1 MRERIMEKPTL
12 WIAGREITPNPPKM
26 KVWREFLAFFDAEKQ
41 DMDLESFLDAHVR
54 LIVLGFG
61 REEVTKESVEEN
73 VDVAD
78 IVPLTRSLFRWIQS
92 LTFSKLVNLPNG
104 ETGKEA

>member
-1 MRERIMEKPTL
+1 MEKPTL
-12 WIAGREITPNPPKM
+12 WIAGREITPHPPKM
-26 KVWREFLAFFDAEKQ
+26 KVWREFLAFFDADKEGLSIE
-41 DMDLESFLDAHVR
+41 DFLDEHVR
-54 LIVLGFG
+54 LIILGFG

-78 IVPLTRSLFRWIQS
+78 IVPLTRALFRWVQS

>member
-1 MRERIMEKPTL
+1 MEKPTL

-26 KVWREFLAFFDAEKQ
+26 KVWRMFLAFFDAEKQ
-41 DMDLESFLDAHVR
+41 DMNLETFLDEHVR

-61 REEVTKESVEEN
+61 REEVTRESVEEN

-78 IVPLTRSLFRWIQS
+78 IVPLTRALFRWIQS

-104 ETGKEA
+104 EAGKEA

>member
-1 MRERIMEKPTL
+1 MDTPIL
-12 WIAGREITPNPPKM
+12 HIAGKEIVPNPPKM

-41 DMDLESFLDAHVR
+41 DMDLEDFLDEHVR

-61 REEVTKESVEEN
+61 REEVTRESVEEN

-78 IVPLTRSLFRWIQS
+78 IVPLTRALFRWIQS
-92 LTFSKLVNLPNG
+92 LTFSKLVNLPNE

>member
-1 MRERIMEKPTL
+1 METPTL
-12 WIAGREITPNPPKM
+12 YIAGREITPHPPKM

-41 DMDLESFLDAHVR
+41 DMDLEAFLDEHVR

-61 REEVTKESVEEN
+61 RDDVTKEVIDEN

-104 ETGKEA
+104 ETEKEA

>member
-1 MRERIMEKPTL
+1 MDTPKL
-12 WIAGREITPNPPKM
+12 HIAGREIVPNPPKM

-41 DMDLESFLDAHVR
+41 DMDLESFLDEHVR

-61 REEVTKESVEEN
+61 RDDVTKEVIDEN

>member
-1 MRERIMEKPTL
+1 MDTPKL
-12 WIAGREITPNPPKM
+12 HIAGREITPNPPKM
-26 KVWREFLAFFDAEKQ
+26 KVWRTFLAFFDADKQ
-41 DMDLESFLDAHVR
+41 DMNLEDFLDAHVR

-61 REEVTKESVEEN
+61 CEEVTKESVEEN
-73 VDVAD
+73 VDIAD
-78 IVPLTRSLFRWIQS
+78 IVPLTRALFRWIQS

>member
-1 MRERIMEKPTL
+1 METPIL
-12 WIAGREITPNPPKM
+12 HIAGREIMPTPPKM
-26 KVWREFLAFFDAEKQ
+26 KVWREFLAFFDADKKGLS
-41 DMDLESFLDAHVR
+41 LEDFLDEHVR

-61 REEVTKESVEEN
+61 RDDVTKEVIDEN
-73 VDVAD
+73 VEVAD

>member
-1 MRERIMEKPTL
+1 METPTL
-12 WIAGREITPNPPKM
+12 YIAGREITPHPPKM

-41 DMDLESFLDAHVR
+41 DMDLEAFLDEHVR

-61 REEVTKESVEEN
+61 RDDVTKEVIDEN